1 MIWNVPRLVE
11 YASHVMTLKDAD
23 LLSTGTP
30 DGVGPHRLGDQVTME
45 VERVGRLSVR
55 VDLLRPSLLEG
66 GLPLMADGKLVGAI
80 GVSGVTGEQDS
91 QIAAAGVAALK

>member
-1 MIWNVPRLVE
+1 MVFDDSRLGPQRWVNRARRQNGNTRDMIWNVPRLVE
-11 YASHVMTLKDAD
+11 YASHVMTLKAGD

-55 VDLLRPSLLEG
+55 VELLKP
-66 GLPLMADGKLVGAI
+66 
-80 GVSGVTGEQDS
+80 
-91 QIAAAGVAALK
+91 

>member
-1 MIWNVPRLVE
+1 
-11 YASHVMTLKDAD
+11 MTLKAGD

-55 VDLLRPSLLEG
+55 VELLKP
-66 GLPLMADGKLVGAI
+66 
-80 GVSGVTGEQDS
+80 
-91 QIAAAGVAALK
+91 

>member
-1 MIWNVPRLVE
+1 MVFDDSRLGPQRWVNGARRQNGNTRDMIWNVPRLVE
-11 YASHVMTLKDAD
+11 YASHVMTLKAGD

-55 VDLLRPSLLEG
+55 VELLTP
-66 GLPLMADGKLVGAI
+66 
-80 GVSGVTGEQDS
+80 
-91 QIAAAGVAALK
+91 